1 MTTTRTSRALT
12 VSSTASTNEDGAA
25 GGGGAPYNHQNSPS
39 PQPQRQQPQPRPSV
53 FDSSNPFAP
62 LVDLSQSARARRDES
77 SSGDTTADGDEE
89 QRGAPL

>member
-1 MTTTRTSRALT
+1 M
-12 VSSTASTNEDGAA
+12 SSTASTNEDGAA

-39 PQPQRQQPQPRPSV
+39 PQQQPQQRPSG

>member
-1 MTTTRTSRALT
+1 M
-12 VSSTASTNEDGAA
+12 SSTASTNEDGAA
-25 GGGGAPYNHQNSPS
+25 GGGAPYNHQNSPS
-39 PQPQRQQPQPRPSV
+39 PQQQHQQRPSG

-77 SSGDTTADGDEE
+77 SSGDTTADGEEE